1 MKALP
6 AALSLAIILAACT
19 RSDTVTDVTLAELA
33 ARQHAYDGQTV
44 RTRGTVRSFDSPR
57 HYWLEDDHLNRV
69 GLTPAEHIAAHL
81 DRQVTV
87 VGRYNFTRD
96 RGRRITLEA
105 IEPYDPTR

>member
-69 GLTPAEHIAAHL
+69 GLTPVEHIAPHL

-87 VGRYNFTRD
+87 VGRYTFTRD
-96 RGRRITLEA
+96 RGRRIVLEA
-105 IEPYDPTR
+105 IEAYDPPR